1 MTGNTANIEVAG
13 SAAANIARDLLNG
26 LGIPPSD
33 IEAADITVVVNGDGD
48 TEVALVADGPN
59 AGSITAEMFGGVE
72 WEDYQVVSID
82 ADVTESE
89 GSVESTTTEEN
100 STTSS
105 STGAFQ
111 PQVMPLV
118 GEVDPEYVEFPGEPP
133 ERIREN
139 TQLHVIGNVLMQ
151 WYEDH
156 DGGWVSTTILSEY
169 DPNPLS
175 EKQTQSAASRLFLH
189 SGLVVRRH
197 HPDATGREYEY
208 HPTKQLGEE
217 MSRLGDYSMPEV
229 EETRDKRTPEDVGA
243 EM

>member
-1 MTGNTANIEVAG
+1 MPGNTANIEVSG
-13 SAAANIARDLLNG
+13 SAAASITSGLLNA
-26 LGIPPSD
+26 LGIEPGD
-33 IEAADITVVVNGDGD
+33 IEEADIRVALNSEGETS
-48 TEVALVADGPN
+48 VALVADGPN
-59 AGSITAEMFGGVE
+59 AGNITAEMFGGVE

-82 ADVTESE
+82 ADVTERE
-89 GSVESTTTEEN
+89 GPAGSTTTEEN

-229 EETRDKRTPEDVGA
+229 EETRDKRTPEDVDA